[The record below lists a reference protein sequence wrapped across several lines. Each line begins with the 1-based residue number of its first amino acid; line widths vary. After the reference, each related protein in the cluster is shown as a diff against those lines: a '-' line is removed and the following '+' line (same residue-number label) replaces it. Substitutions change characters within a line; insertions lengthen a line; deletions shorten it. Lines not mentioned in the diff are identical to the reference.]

1 MEHLAIDIVLLPEP
15 EIAHECI
22 AINGKLVQECASEI
36 VLAEDACLPHVSLAM
51 GCMTQEALPEI
62 ATRLQLILKE
72 TSIEAFRCEG
82 IGTCENSRG
91 QFISSLQLKAT
102 PTLRTLHERVMR
114 DLEPLLSQEVTES
127 MLHGDDAIAPSTLD
141 WIRAYRE
148 SSSFDAF
155 SPHITL
161 GYGRLERTEFPS
173 QFLARSLAVCHLG
186 NHCTC
191 RRILWE
197 TEISNQ

>member
-1 MEHLAIDIVLLPEP
+1 MEPLAIDVVLLPESK
-15 EIAHECI
+15 IAHDCI
-22 AINGKLVQECASEI
+22 ALNKRLVSESRSEI
-36 VLAEDACLPHVSLAM
+36 VLDYEACLPHVSLAM

-62 ATRLQLILKE
+62 ATRLQRIIQE
-72 TSIEAFRCEG
+72 SSIEALRCQG
-82 IGTCENSRG
+82 IGTRVSSQG
-91 QFISSLQLKAT
+91 QPVSGLGLVAT
-102 PTLRTLHERVMR
+102 PTLQTLHERIMR
-114 DLEPLLSQEVTES
+114 DVAPLLSSEVTES
-127 MLHGDDAIAPSTLD
+127 MLHGDDPIAPSTLD

>member
-1 MEHLAIDIVLLPEP
+1 MEHLAVDVVLLPEP
-15 EIAHECI
+15 GIAHDCV
-22 AINGKLVQECASEI
+22 AMNARLVSAFASEI
-36 VLAEDACLPHVSLAM
+36 VLDYDGCLPHVSLAM

-72 TSIEAFRCEG
+72 TAIEAFRCEG
-82 IGTCENSRG
+82 IGTWENSQG

-102 PTLRTLHERVMR
+102 PTLQTLHERVMR

-161 GYGRLERTEFPS
+161 GYGRLERTEFRS